1 MGPYFDDCCDGDMPE
16 DKPKMSNGHDYSV
29 GHRTSDGRE
38 ATRSN
43 LDRSHESNK
52 HWNPSDV
59 QETGLVDREPL

>member
-1 MGPYFDDCCDGDMPE
+1 MCGFNGFDDIDEPD
-16 DKPKMSNGHDYSV
+16 DKPKMSNGYDYSV
-29 GHRTSDGRE
+29 GHKTSDGRE
-38 ATRSN
+38 ATRSH